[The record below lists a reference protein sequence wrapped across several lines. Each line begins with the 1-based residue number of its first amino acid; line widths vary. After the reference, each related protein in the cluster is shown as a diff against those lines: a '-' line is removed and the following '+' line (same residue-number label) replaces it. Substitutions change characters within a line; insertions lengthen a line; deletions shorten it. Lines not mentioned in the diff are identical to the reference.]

1 MPVEYHYNYKY
12 NILVLWRF
20 YASKQGKENSLNG
33 QGRNIIHQ
41 GTKYRLNGLE
51 VDGIDLEFSHA
62 RVEG

>member
-1 MPVEYHYNYKY
+1 M
-12 NILVLWRF
+12 LVLWRF